1 MELHCMNLGL
11 LLPGLL
17 PVEVGIPREGRNDAS
32 MQRAFDEVFGCQDT
46 LARIPAKPS
55 LLTRV
60 VAEFVAI
67 ARWLAPHQ
75 PGSARRVIPPV
86 TTSTITR

>member
-1 MELHCMNLGL
+1 MELHCINLGL

-17 PVEVGIPREGRNDAS
+17 PLEVGMTREGRNDAS
-32 MQRAFDEVFGCQDT
+32 VQRAFDTVLGCQDI

-55 LLTRV
+55 LLSRV
-60 VAEFVAI
+60 VAGFVAI
-67 ARWLAPHQ
+67 ARWLAPYQ

-86 TTSTITR
+86 ETSTP